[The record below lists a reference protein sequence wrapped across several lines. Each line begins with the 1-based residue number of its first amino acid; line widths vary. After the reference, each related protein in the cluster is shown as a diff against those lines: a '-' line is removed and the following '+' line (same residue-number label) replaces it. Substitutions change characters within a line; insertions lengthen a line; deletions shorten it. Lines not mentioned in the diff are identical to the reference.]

1 MKSIPMFFIA
11 KRVNKNPL
19 YHMLITGVIYILNV
33 FVYTFTL
40 VDTKIYY
47 LILMWCRF
55 SVWYLRYYVYLY
67 KGISQHILQCCK
79 IAFCGISH
87 YLSDQSSVTFI
98 CKTLWYYKI
107 IDLINLH
114 FCIKQT
120 HLHVMMFFW
129 LMFISCHWK
138 T

>member
-47 LILMWCRF
+47 LILM
-55 SVWYLRYYVYLY
+55 
-67 KGISQHILQCCK
+67 
-79 IAFCGISH
+79 
-87 YLSDQSSVTFI
+87 
-98 CKTLWYYKI
+98 
-107 IDLINLH
+107 
-114 FCIKQT
+114 
-120 HLHVMMFFW
+120 
-129 LMFISCHWK
+129 
-138 T
+138 